1 MPLSPKIIK
10 PVTPDRPDSRQA
22 PRGAEALDR
31 IDRKILFELQ
41 RNATIPIAQL
51 AERVGLSQTP
61 CWKRVQKLEQAGV
74 ILSRVAL
81 VDPSKIGLGLMVF
94 VEVAAMD
101 HSPAWRDRFAEVV
114 SSLPEVVD
122 VFRMAGEVDYLLRVV
137 VEDMARFDSFY
148 KHLTSEIGLKSVT
161 SKFTMETIKTTTAFP
176 INTSER

>member
-1 MPLSPKIIK
+1 MTDSPQIIK
-10 PVTPDRPDSRQA
+10 PVTPDKPDSRQT
-22 PRGAEALDR
+22 PRGAELLDR
-31 IDRKILFELQ
+31 IDRKILYELQ

-61 CWKRVQKLEQAGV
+61 CWKRV
-74 ILSRVAL
+74 AL
-81 VDPSKIGLGLMVF
+81 VNPSKIGLGLMVF
-94 VEVAAMD
+94 VEIAAMD

-137 VEDMARFDSFY
+137 VEDMARFDAFY